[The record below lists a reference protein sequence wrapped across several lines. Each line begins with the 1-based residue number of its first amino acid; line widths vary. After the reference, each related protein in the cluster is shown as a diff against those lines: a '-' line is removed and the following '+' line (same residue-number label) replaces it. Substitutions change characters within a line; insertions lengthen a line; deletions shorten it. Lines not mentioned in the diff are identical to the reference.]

1 MGGDNKDK
9 KEVSTHAPL
18 AGSDDTTAQAAT
30 HHNVSTHAPL
40 AGSDAFG
47 EVTAMIDDVS
57 THAPLAGSDR
67 RPIPSSWHRARFNPR
82 SPCGERLVFYF
93 RDQCER
99 CFNPRS
105 PCGERH

>member
-40 AGSDAFG
+40 AGSDWYFIFAINASG
-47 EVTAMIDDVS
+47 VS
-57 THAPLAGSDR
+57 THAPLAGSD
-67 RPIPSSWHRARFNPR
+67 ISLALF
-82 SPCGERLVFYF
+82 SPCAQFQPTLPLRGATRLPSANSV
-93 RDQCER
+93 
-99 CFNPRS
+99 
-105 PCGERH
+105 GV